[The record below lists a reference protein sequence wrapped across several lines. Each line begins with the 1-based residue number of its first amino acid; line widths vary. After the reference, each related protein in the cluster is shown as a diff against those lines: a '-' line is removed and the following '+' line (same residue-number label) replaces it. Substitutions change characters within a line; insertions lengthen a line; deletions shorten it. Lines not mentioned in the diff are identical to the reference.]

1 MTVDV
6 QRPVALDVAVDGD
19 GVVRQ
24 HPDEA
29 FAAQISLSPPT
40 LVVALRAADE
50 APLAVPVGRLPVVA
64 GRAGHVLAPRP
75 VVAASGRREVADIL
89 VVIDRIARA
98 RCDHCAVAGDERH
111 DGRGEAEP
119 GCEHHHGRAPRCFL
133 PATVTRCGAP
143 TVFRSRSSI
152 RISWI
157 RKMPIVG
164 WATRGIVDGAHD
176 GDGLNLLRTR
186 VSPRGSSQPTTV
198 RRTDIQ
204 GPSWLGTRV
213 STDRQLARD
222 TCGPGAWLARFARAQ
237 TGCSWLALARRL

>member
-1 MTVDV
+1 MAVDV

-19 GVVRQ
+19 GVVGQ

-133 PATVTRCGAP
+133 SATVTPCSLLWDADTREIGYRDP
-143 TVFRSRSSI
+143 QNLLFEKPHI
-152 RISWI
+152 
-157 RKMPIVG
+157 
-164 WATRGIVDGAHD
+164 RGI
-176 GDGLNLLRTR
+176 LRR
-186 VSPRGSSQPTTV
+186 KNGRPRWPIG
-198 RRTDIQ
+198 I
-204 GPSWLGTRV
+204 PS
-213 STDRQLARD
+213 
-222 TCGPGAWLARFARAQ
+222 
-237 TGCSWLALARRL
+237 